1 MSDYLQLSMLAA
13 QGLQHLLELSV
24 YKRCGGSQGSIS
36 IPHPLLPEL
45 DVGYAVVLD
54 FVVLCQYLIHCYQ
67 NWMLG
72 LLSSANTSSIV
83 T

>member
-1 MSDYLQLSMLAA
+1 MSDYLQLSMLAV
-13 QGLQHLLELSV
+13 QGLQLMLELSV
-24 YKRCGGSQGSIS
+24 YKLGGGSQSSIS

-45 DVGYAVVLD
+45 DVGFAVVLD
-54 FVVLCQYLIHCYQ
+54 FAVLCQYLIHCYL